1 MFYVYIL
8 KLSNNTY
15 YTGQTNNFTRRIK
28 QHKAG
33 QCQSTKKHLPFKV
46 VFTKKKATRKEA
58 RNLEV
63 LIKNRGAHRFLL
75 AHQFASI

>member
-8 KLSNNTY
+8 KLSNQKY
-15 YTGQTNNFTRRIK
+15 YTGQTNNYPRRIK
-28 QHKAG
+28 QHQTG
-33 QCQSTKKHLPFKV
+33 QCKSTKNHLPFKV

-58 RNLEV
+58 RKLEV

-75 AHQFASI
+75 THQFATT